1 MESQLYSL
9 LNNLLNPKKF
19 PAALSLAILL
29 SLPVI
34 LEFFLVVY
42 YLHYSTKMILT
53 IESITVLLG
62 YILLFLHIKGRI
74 AKALEGYREKRIFR
88 LIGSFTAVLYLLSPG
103 IISLA
108 LGLLLLSPCISS
120 FAGRK
125 IIEKSHIDPSVIQT
139 LLELNNSK

>member
-19 PAALSLAILL
+19 PAALSLAALL
-29 SLPVI
+29 SLPAI
-34 LEFFLVVY
+34 LEFFFVVY
-42 YLHYSTKMILT
+42 YLHYNTKMILT
-53 IESITVLLG
+53 IESISVLLG
-62 YILLFLHIKGRI
+62 YLCLLSHIKSRI
-74 AKALEGYREKRIFR
+74 TKALEGYQEKRIFR

-103 IISLA
+103 IISLL
-108 LGLLLLSPCISS
+108 LGLILLCPCIST